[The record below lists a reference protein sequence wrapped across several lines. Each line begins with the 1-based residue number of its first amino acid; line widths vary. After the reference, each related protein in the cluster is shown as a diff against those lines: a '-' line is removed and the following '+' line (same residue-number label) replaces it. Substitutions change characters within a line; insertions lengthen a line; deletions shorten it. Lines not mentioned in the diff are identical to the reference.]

1 MIKLMKF
8 FDLLHKS
15 AAVVLCDLK
24 GSQTYYEGTA
34 KGIPVEYSECG
45 VIDFVVRESGG
56 VLFMIEV
63 KDGRAAPRHTNDSP
77 LARLR
82 RERGLTQGQLAQMA
96 GCYTKDISRWES
108 GKHRPGSKSLQALA
122 NALGCTIDVIM
133 EE

>member
-1 MIKLMKF
+1 MIKLRKF

-15 AAVVLCDLK
+15 APVVLCDLR
-24 GSQTYYEGTA
+24 GSQTFYEGTVR
-34 KGIPVEYSECG
+34 GIPEEYSECA

-56 VLFMIEV
+56 VLFLIEV
-63 KDGRAAPRHTNDSP
+63 KDGRAAPRRTNDSP
-77 LARLR
+77 IARMR
-82 RERGLTQGQLAQMA
+82 RARGMTQAQLAEKA

-122 NALGCTIDVIM
+122 NALGCSIDEIM